1 VGCNSGCS
9 PFNKRQV
16 YVMAVNFVPLHDR
29 ILVRRVEEKET
40 TKSGLIIPD
49 TAKEK
54 PQDGEVLAV
63 GKGKIKDDGKFV
75 PMQVKPGDRVL
86 FGKYAGT
93 DIILDGEDYLIM
105 REEEVLGINLGV
117 ATGKRAS
124 QGTTVRSA

>member
-1 VGCNSGCS
+1 
-9 PFNKRQV
+9 
-16 YVMAVNFVPLHDR
+16 MAVNFVPLHDR
-29 ILVRRVEEKET
+29 ILVRRVEEPET

-63 GKGKIKDDGKFV
+63 GKGKIKEDGKV
-75 PMQVKPGDRVL
+75 IPLEVKPGDRVL

-105 REEEVLGINLGV
+105 REEEVLGINLGAV
-117 ATGKRAS
+117 AGKRATHGS
-124 QGTTVRSA
+124 TAKSA